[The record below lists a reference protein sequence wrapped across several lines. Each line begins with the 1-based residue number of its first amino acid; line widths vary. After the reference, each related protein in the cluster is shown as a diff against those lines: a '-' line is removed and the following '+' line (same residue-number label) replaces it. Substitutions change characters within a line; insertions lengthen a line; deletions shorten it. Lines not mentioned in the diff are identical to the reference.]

1 MMKKLCIILF
11 GNLVYGAAVAF
22 FILPN
27 GLITGGST
35 GLALFANY
43 MFSIPV
49 TVFVS
54 FFNLIMFFLG
64 LWILGKNFALTT
76 LVSTL
81 FYPFFLAIFQKLQL
95 KIGLLTNDAMLA
107 TIFAGLFIGVGIG
120 LVIRAGASTGG
131 MDIPPLILQ
140 KKTGI
145 SVSISLYVF
154 DTVIL
159 ISQMFFSNREQ
170 ILYGILLTCIYTFFL
185 EKLLV
190 YGKHQIQVK
199 IISSEYEKINYAI
212 QNQLD
217 RGTTLL
223 LAKGG
228 YSNQNTCTILTILS
242 QRELFHL
249 NELVLSID
257 PNAFLIINQVN
268 EVHGRGFTQSKEYHN
283 PEDFL

>member
-1 MMKKLCIILF
+1 M
-11 GNLVYGAAVAF
+11 
-22 FILPN
+22 
-27 GLITGGST
+27 
-35 GLALFANY
+35 
-43 MFSIPV
+43 
-49 TVFVS
+49 
-54 FFNLIMFFLG
+54 
-64 LWILGKNFALTT
+64 
-76 LVSTL
+76 
-81 FYPFFLAIFQKLQL
+81 
-95 KIGLLTNDAMLA
+95 
-107 TIFAGLFIGVGIG
+107 
-120 LVIRAGASTGG
+120 IRAGASTGG